1 MLKNNSS
8 KQRGRKLLFVSL
20 LSCLMLAAVLL
31 SPLGSKRLD
40 AARTAA
46 ANTTTTT
53 TPVPFQALTSPWTA
67 VGSTG
72 VIDETSANAHAFGS
86 ADISFRAGSPST
98 LLVARYN
105 VTNTFDNNPDPNLP
119 GWTTLEMGSNAP
131 INTMIEARL
140 FRIKSCD
147 PTPELLCIARNR
159 SNDFP
164 CARCSVPVP
173 IDFTSDLYYVEVVL
187 DRTAAAGSFPRM
199 YTLRLF

>member
-20 LSCLMLAAVLL
+20 ISCLMLAAVLL
-31 SPLGSKRLD
+31 SPLGSKRLN
-40 AARTAA
+40 AAHTAA
-46 ANTTTTT
+46 ANTAATA
-53 TPVPFQALTSPWTA
+53 PVPFQAVNSPWTA

-72 VIDETSANAHAFGS
+72 VIDETSANAHAFGG
-86 ADISFRAGSPST
+86 ADIGFRGGSPST

-147 PTPELLCIARNR
+147 TTPQLLCIARNR

-164 CARCSVPVP
+164 CARCTVPSP

-187 DRTAAAGSFPRM
+187 DRAAAPGSFPRM